1 VTVQG
6 QGHETVLSQIVA
18 DRLGL
23 APDDIEVS
31 LALDTGKDPWSIA
44 AGTYSCR
51 FTPGTAVAAHF
62 AATQMRDKLADI
74 AAKQLNILPADIEFA
89 DGKIRSRSN
98 PDNALPFGRIAATSH
113 WSPGTVPDADQALRE
128 TVFWTPPELTAPT
141 DADEVNSSLCHGF
154 IFDFCGVEID
164 RVTGAVHVDKYVTM
178 HDCGRILH
186 PGMVAGQVRGG
197 FAQGLG
203 AALYEEYAYAQDG
216 SFLAGTF
223 ADYLV
228 PTTMEVPGPVILH
241 VESPSPFT
249 PLGAKGVGE
258 GNCMSTPVCLAN
270 AVADALGLAEID
282 LPLTP
287 AKFAAHIHPRERTP
301 PARAAESVK
310 PRNERALY
318 GSGEADVAAAPE
330 QIWQALLDPQ
340 ALAAIIPGAHGV
352 HRIFD
357 SEFHADVTLGVGPVK
372 GRYRAIIKLSELDP
386 PRAVTLNGRVAGL
399 LGSANGTGHIRLRA
413 ADETTR
419 TVLSY
424 DYEVEIGGKV
434 ASVGS
439 RLLDGAARFVIRQF
453 FEALSR
459 QLGGEERRRGW
470 FARLAALFGRRG

>member
-1 VTVQG
+1 
-6 QGHETVLSQIVA
+6 
-18 DRLGL
+18 
-23 APDDIEVS
+23 
-31 LALDTGKDPWSIA
+31 
-44 AGTYSCR
+44 
-51 FTPGTAVAAHF
+51 
-62 AATQMRDKLADI
+62 M
-74 AAKQLNILPADIEFA
+74 
-89 DGKIRSRSN
+89 
-98 PDNALPFGRIAATSH
+98 
-113 WSPGTVPDADQALRE
+113 
-128 TVFWTPPELTAPT
+128 FWTPPELTAPT
-141 DADEVNSSLCHGF
+141 EADEINSSLCHGF

-241 VESPSPFT
+241 MESPSPFT

-287 AKFAAHIHPRERTP
+287 AKFAAHIHPPERTP
-301 PARAAESVK
+301 PARAAESVR

-340 ALAAIIPGAHGV
+340 TLAAIIPGAHGV
-352 HRIFD
+352 HRISN

-386 PRAVTLNGRVAGL
+386 PRALTLNGRVAGL

-453 FEALSR
+453 FEALSH

-470 FARLAALFGRRG
+470 FARLVALFGRRG